1 MIAALSFNVL
11 CSAFAQTPA
20 HSYIWHMCYCSC
32 ISTSYSLDASIA
44 HTHTCINPSLSLLS
58 RPLSLQLD
66 DFLVNAESMRA
77 QIAMLEKKQKKFDGQ
92 FSEQQGMAERNSQE
106 RDQAEAR
113 ARQAET
119 KALSLTREL
128 EGYQDKLEELER
140 FRKQL
145 AVSGGGREI

>member
-1 MIAALSFNVL
+1 
-11 CSAFAQTPA
+11 
-20 HSYIWHMCYCSC
+20 
-32 ISTSYSLDASIA
+32 
-44 HTHTCINPSLSLLS
+44 
-58 RPLSLQLD
+58 
-66 DFLVNAESMRA
+66 
-77 QIAMLEKKQKKFDGQ
+77 MLEKKQKKFDGQ
-92 FSEQQGMAERNSQE
+92 LSEQQGMAERNSQE

-145 AVSGGGREI
+145 AVSGGGREIEVEIERGR